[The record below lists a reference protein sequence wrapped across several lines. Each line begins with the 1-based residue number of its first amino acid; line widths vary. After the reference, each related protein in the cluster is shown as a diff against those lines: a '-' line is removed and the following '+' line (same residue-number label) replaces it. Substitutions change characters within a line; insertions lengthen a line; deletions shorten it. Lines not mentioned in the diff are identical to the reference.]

1 VFAGLV
7 LLALCLIRDYHGYA
21 LFMWLYGLFLGASSY
36 SLRVYTYEQ
45 ARARNFARAI
55 AFIQWVAFVPV
66 LIGIPITG
74 KNYILQYS
82 NTTIIFLYV
91 MHRCSLSLSFITRKY
106 CETLFS

>member
-1 VFAGLV
+1 
-7 LLALCLIRDYHGYA
+7 
-21 LFMWLYGLFLGASSY
+21 MWLYGLFLGANAY

-74 KNYILQYS
+74 LYLIYLETE
-82 NTTIIFLYV
+82 NTSIKWGSSIF
-91 MHRCSLSLSFITRKY
+91 
-106 CETLFS
+106 